1 MVRSGSRCAVSLLVF
16 VCCGL
21 ILPPLL
27 SGPAQAG
34 EQLYV
39 LSQNMNRLFDD
50 VDDGNNEK
58 RLSPKRFRQRVAAAA
73 EKLANRFG
81 LPHIVALQ
89 EIENLNVLN
98 RIAAAI
104 EKTHAI
110 RYRSIL
116 LQGNDVSGINI
127 GFLVHPDI
135 EVRRVE
141 QLFRERR
148 FGPDGEPLFSRP
160 PLALEA
166 CQVGKC
172 LTLLNLHLRSMR
184 GIDDSSRGPRVRR
197 KRLRQAETVAAWSNL
212 LQQSD
217 PPGSILILGDFNAL
231 TPADEFV
238 DVAGILRGNP
248 QREGLALEGRDLI
261 NPDLVDLTASIPAH
275 KRYSFLYRRQKQQLD
290 YMLVNRA
297 FGARLE
303 SIGFSRI
310 DYGFS
315 DHAGLLARF
324 SW

>member
-1 MVRSGSRCAVSLLVF
+1 MGRPGSRRAVNLLALN
-16 VCCGL
+16 CRAL
-21 ILPPLL
+21 LLALLL
-27 SGPAQAG
+27 SGAAQAG
-34 EQLYV
+34 EQLLV

-58 RLSPKRFRQRVAAAA
+58 RLSRERFRQRVTAAA
-73 EKLANRFG
+73 EKFGGRYG
-81 LPHIVALQ
+81 LPQIIALQ

-104 EKTHAI
+104 ETGYAT
-110 RYRSIL
+110 RYRAIL
-116 LQGNDVSGINI
+116 LPGNDLSGINV

-148 FGPDGEPLFSRP
+148 FGAEGEPLFSRP

-166 CQVGKC
+166 CLVEKC

-184 GIDDSSRGPRVRR
+184 GIDDSRRGPRVRR
-197 KRLRQAETVAAWSNL
+197 KRLRQAETVAAWSDR
-212 LQQSD
+212 LQKSN
-217 PPGSILILGDFNAL
+217 PPTSFMMLGDFNAL

-248 QREGLALEGRDLI
+248 RSQGTALRGRDLI
-261 NPDLVDLTASIPAH
+261 EPDLVDLTASIPAS
-275 KRYSFLYRRQKQQLD
+275 KRYSFLYRKQKQQLD
-290 YMLVNRA
+290 YMLVNRD
-297 FGARLE
+297 FDGELE
-303 SIGFSRI
+303 AIGFSRI